1 MWIHTLIFTS
11 LLLICSAYDNDD
23 YEIFDLV
30 EEVKENFYTLL
41 SISQDASV
49 AEVRRAYRKLSLQLH
64 PDKND
69 APDAEEKFRQLV
81 AVYDVLKDSAK
92 REKYNLVLQNG
103 LPDWRQATY
112 YYRKYRKMGFMELS
126 ICISLIS
133 TIGHIL
139 FRWTAYLEKKF
150 EVDELLEP
158 VRRRMQKKK
167 AKKKAADD
175 EEDIS
180 TDQVIEEQYGYT
192 RPTFWDLLPFVIYRG
207 VTGFIISIPSK
218 IRNAKQRYQEDQ
230 EEKQR
235 LKEEEEAAAAAELVE
250 EEKKKEKKEKKKPVS
265 KIRDISEMDEFDQ
278 DYVPGMHDANGD
290 LPGVETTVAAKR
302 DGEWTEED
310 YAALA
315 KAMAKFPGGTPGRW
329 DRIAHDIGRTAK
341 EVTSKVK
348 EMKVSLAKNLPVAG
362 SDQVI
367 GGKKRAALNLS
378 DSMITK
384 AIDSELSKTTI
395 ISDSMLYSSQD
406 DIPDDYDQGFA
417 QEEEPV
423 EVYTEVRK
431 RKVKTRPPPENPE
444 EKDNAETK
452 EEEKATEETQKQK
465 ENATNTTQSEK
476 ENKNQTWSQVQ
487 QKCLEAAIAQFP
499 KSTQDRWTCIARA
512 VPGKN
517 KEECI
522 ARYKLLVEHIKQK
535 KQTKDS

>member
-1 MWIHTLIFTS
+1 MWIHS
-11 LLLICSAYDNDD
+11 LLIASLLFLCSAYDNDD

-41 SISQDASV
+41 SISQDATV

-81 AVYDVLKDSAK
+81 AVYDVLKDSTK

-103 LPDWRQATY
+103 LPDWKQATY
-112 YYRKYRKMGFMELS
+112 YYRKYRKMGFLELS

-133 TIGHIL
+133 TVGHIL

-150 EVDELLEP
+150 ELDELLEP
-158 VRRRMQKKK
+158 VRKRMQKKK
-167 AKKKAADD
+167 AKKKAT
-175 EEDIS
+175 EEDDIS
-180 TDQVIEEQYGYT
+180 TDQVLKEQYGYT

-207 VTGFIISIPSK
+207 ITGFIISIPSR
-218 IRNAKQRYQEDQ
+218 IREAKQSYHDYQ

-235 LKEEEEAAAAAELVE
+235 VKEEEEAAAEPVE
-250 EEKKKEKKEKKKPVS
+250 KPVRPKKKPVS
-265 KIRDISEMDEFDQ
+265 KIRDISEMEEFDQ
-278 DYVPGMHDANGD
+278 DYVPGMQGANGD
-290 LPGVETTVAAKR
+290 LVDDDPTVATKR

-348 EMKVSLAKNLPVAG
+348 EMKVSLAKNIPVAG

-417 QEEEPV
+417 QEEPEPV
-423 EVYTEVRK
+423 EIYTEVRK
-431 RKVKTRPPPENPE
+431 RKVKTRPPPENQE
-444 EKDNAETK
+444 ELKNSDEKDKESTAEDDSQTPKDDNTGNSTK
-452 EEEKATEETQKQK
+452 NET
-465 ENATNTTQSEK
+465 
-476 ENKNQTWSQVQ
+476 ENKNQTWSQIQ

-499 KSTQDRWTCIARA
+499 KSTSERWTCIARA

-517 KEECI
+517 KDECI